1 MGRFR
6 TAAALLC
13 ALALLAPAAHAAPK
27 APGAPQE
34 PAPASPAAPAA
45 DARALWRESRLL
57 EAEAELA
64 QKPKSYFVL
73 DLAAGRIAL
82 KARGM
87 TLRELPIA
95 ESDVWGRLVT
105 GPTSLVQK
113 DALARPAITP
123 GEEAT
128 QATLD
133 QQLLEV
139 ADMPAEY
146 RIGFDRGVS
155 VAVFAAPAA
164 GLRGALR
171 HGARLWRWRLARLP
185 QALRERQ
192 ERRESTSLFL
202 VLAPAD
208 ARSLYWMLY
217 EGIEGIVVSR

>member
-1 MGRFR
+1 MGRLR
-6 TAAALLC
+6 LLAALLAS
-13 ALALLAPAAHAAPK
+13 ALALAAPPR
-27 APGAPQE
+27 AAAE
-34 PAPASPAAPAA
+34 PPAA
-45 DARALWRESRLL
+45 DVRALWRETRLA
-57 EAEAELA
+57 EIEAELA

-73 DLAAGRIAL
+73 DLAARRVSL

-87 TLRELPIA
+87 TLKELPVA
-95 ESDVWGRLVT
+95 DFDVWGRLVV

-113 DALARPAITP
+113 DALARPAIKP
-123 GEEAT
+123 GEEKS
-128 QATLD
+128 QETLD

-146 RIGFDRGVS
+146 RIGLGRGV
-155 VAVFAAPAA
+155 AVDVFSTPAGGFRA
-164 GLRGALR
+164 SLR
-171 HGARLWRWRLARLP
+171 HRARLWRWRLARLP
-185 QALRERQ
+185 QALRDRE